1 MYTLKSDALTV
12 SVLDPVADRERLGTR
27 YCTGGYIFAVADAE
41 HGDLLSGPTYPDS
54 FNTFDG
60 QGIPDAF
67 NLDPLTG
74 VSSPRTTGV
83 QVPTDGLALILGIGT
98 VSLTENKVTA
108 WCDWEIEAGAAI
120 VQMKTH
126 HSFRGYEVELQKTVR
141 VAGRT
146 VRAEVFV
153 HNQGRPLAFRW
164 FPHPFYPQPDTDEL
178 VKFNIPLRFPE
189 NEGYEMGTDGF
200 IRRKGKDWTVGY
212 YQALDHDAAEKLV
225 VIQKHPK
232 LGLVTAM
239 CSYVPDFFPIW
250 GNARTFS
257 WEPFFERSVA
267 PGQSVTWWIDY
278 DF

>member
-1 MYTLKSDALTV
+1 MYILKSDALDV
-12 SVLDPVADRERLGTR
+12 SVLHPVADRAQLGTR

-41 HGDLLSGPTYPDS
+41 HGDLMSGPTFPDS

-74 VSSPRTTGV
+74 VGSPRTSGV
-83 QVPTDGLALILGIGT
+83 PVPTDGLALILGIGT
-98 VSLTENKVTA
+98 VSLTENTVVE
-108 WCDWEIEAGAAI
+108 WCDWEIEASAAM

-126 HSFRGYEVELQKTVR
+126 HSFRGYEVELQKTVS
-141 VAGRT
+141 VMGRT
-146 VRAEVFV
+146 VRSEVYLR
-153 HNQGRPLAFRW
+153 NEGRPLGFRW
-164 FPHPFYPQPDTDEL
+164 FPHPFYPQPATDKL

-189 NEGYEMGTDGF
+189 NPGYEMESDGF
-200 IRRKGKDWTVGY
+200 IRRKGEDWHHGY
-212 YQALDHDAAEKLV
+212 YQALDHDATDKLV
-225 VIQKHPK
+225 VIQKHPT

-267 PGQSVTWWIDY
+267 PGQSITWWIDY